1 MITSVCIVCV
11 CGCPTYRIKEIGKY
25 RERHGRE
32 ITDTAALMSAAQ
44 NEVERNLVRMCS
56 DKIEEKASTMP

>member
-25 RERHGRE
+25 QERHGRE
-32 ITDTAALMSAAQ
+32 ITDTTALMSAAQ
-44 NEVERNLVRMCS
+44 NEVERNLVRMYS